1 MEKVLFEGVIISVQP
16 RIRLLRSFD
25 ERAHTYLGY
34 ALVVADIRS
43 GQNLS
48 LGIGVG
54 TQQKHKFRVGLTI
67 SGSCSRVQ
75 DPHTE
80 SVDYYRVSRLKI
92 LSENPE
98 DSSFPPWKTIPPE
111 LPVYRERGPRRL
123 SVRTYESKCTSCI
136 WGCKMAVEII
146 IDQWNPGKR
155 KYRQET
161 FCYGP
166 KNCALYASGPTRK
179 VPGRKGMVFEE
190 EDWVD
195 EMLTSDREED
205 E

>member
-1 MEKVLFEGVIISVQP
+1 MEKILFEGLIISIQP

-25 ERAHTYLGY
+25 QGSHSYLGY
-34 ALVVADIRS
+34 ALVVADRQRE
-43 GQNLS
+43 QNLS
-48 LGIGVG
+48 IGSGVG
-54 TQQKHKFRVGLTI
+54 AQEKHQFRVGMTL
-67 SGSCSRVQ
+67 SGSCSTVL
-75 DPHTE
+75 DPQVE
-80 SVDYYRVSRLKI
+80 SVDYYRVSKLKV
-92 LSENPE
+92 LAENPL
-98 DSSFPPWKTIPPE
+98 DASFSPWTIVPPA

-155 KYRQET
+155 KYRMET

-166 KNCALYASGPTRK
+166 KNCTLYASGPIRK
-179 VPGRKGMVFEE
+179 VPGRNGMVYEE

-195 EMLTSDREED
+195 EMLTSHREED

>member
-1 MEKVLFEGVIISVQP
+1 MSI
-16 RIRLLRSFD
+16 
-25 ERAHTYLGY
+25 
-34 ALVVADIRS
+34 
-43 GQNLS
+43 
-48 LGIGVG
+48 GIGVG
-54 TQQKHKFRVGLTI
+54 AQEKHKFRVGLTI
-67 SGSCSRVQ
+67 SGSCSSVQ
-75 DPHTE
+75 YPHTE
-80 SVDYYRVSRLKI
+80 SVDFYRVSKLKI
-92 LSENPE
+92 LTEIPK
-98 DSSFPPWKTIPPE
+98 DSSFPPWKTIPPT

-123 SVRTYESKCTSCI
+123 SARTYESKCTSCI

-166 KNCALYASGPTRK
+166 KNCVLYASGPTRK

-195 EMLTSDREED
+195 EMRTSNREED
-205 E
+205 D